1 MSKVRIES
9 IEVENYRSFGE
20 RQRFEF
26 PGEEYKKP
34 IAIIGYNNVGKTNL
48 MNAILY
54 GVGERYV
61 QEKTFELKDIHNL
74 DKDRRLFIRSQMGGS
89 SYGIDYYGKDKTIA
103 GTHTITCKLED
114 GELYSE
120 IAKGESFF
128 GANKHYN
135 IFYINFHNIK
145 DEISTQKTS
154 WGNLTSFLAKHI
166 QKLVDSDG
174 VMATKKTYFKDEND
188 KLKEEILDGSK
199 LNKFIDSI
207 KENYSVNLR
216 DNNCMIDFGL
226 PDYEDIFLKMI
237 FKIGLN
243 GNMDSPIP
251 LEHFGDGYISMFV
264 MAVIQAIAE
273 TEIDDKC
280 LFLFEEPESFLH
292 ANHQEYFYK
301 RVLCNLANRGHQVI
315 YTTHSAKMIDI
326 FDTKSI
332 IKLEFDEDKMQ
343 TEVSYNNI
351 GNFDIEDE
359 VIGVAQYN
367 QYIKTIEP
375 NLNKI
380 LFSKKVIFVEGPNDV
395 MVYNYVIRKKVY
407 EAYLSKRGYEKNG
420 EIPYDVEE
428 ACKSFADTY
437 LNFEN
442 IVIIPHHGKST
453 VFLLVELCKHFNIDY
468 FVITDWDLYEDF
480 IGELSKYKH
489 ESDMKK
495 SHLYK
500 EASSNK
506 GIITTNWKIISS
518 VGLDNIHYN
527 IPRLEEVIGYENNDK
542 DSLNIWKKLNETD
555 EFSTNLFSSNLE
567 KFIGLNNIKP

>member
-1 MSKVRIES
+1 MSKVRIKS
-9 IEVENYRSFGE
+9 IEIENYRSFGK
-20 RQRFEF
+20 RQSIEF
-26 PGEEYKKP
+26 PDDEYKKP

-54 GVGERYV
+54 GIGEKYV
-61 QEKTFELKDIHNL
+61 QEKTFELKDIYNL
-74 DKDRRLFIRSQMGGS
+74 DKDRTMLIKSVMSGS
-89 SYGIDYYGKDKTIA
+89 PYDIYKSISGP
-103 GTHTITCKLED
+103 HTITCKLKE

-120 IAKGESFF
+120 VAKGESFF

-145 DEISTQKTS
+145 DEISTKKTS

-174 VMATKKTYFKDEND
+174 VMAEKKTYFKDEND
-188 KLKEEILDGSK
+188 KLKEKILDGSK
-199 LNKFIDSI
+199 LNNFIDSI
-207 KENYSVNLR
+207 KTNYSVNLR

-243 GNMDSPIP
+243 GNLDNPIP

-292 ANHQEYFYK
+292 TNHQEYFYK

-332 IKLEFDEDKMQ
+332 IKLEFNEDKME
-343 TEVSYNNI
+343 TEVSYNNTN
-351 GNFDIEDE
+351 NFDIEDE
-359 VIGVAQYN
+359 VIGLYQYN

-395 MVYNYVIRKKVY
+395 MVYNYIIRKKVY
-407 EAYLSKRGYEKNG
+407 ETYLRKKGYEKDS
-420 EIPYDVEE
+420 EIPCYVEKE
-428 ACKSFADTY
+428 CESFADTY

-468 FVITDWDLYEDF
+468 FIITDWDLDENF
-480 IGELSKYKH
+480 IEKLSVYQT
-489 ESDMKK
+489 ESDMKN
-495 SHLYK
+495 SDLYK
-500 EASSNK
+500 YATNR
-506 GIITTNWKIISS
+506 GLITTNWKIINST
-518 VGLDNIHYN
+518 GLDYIHYN
-527 IPRLEEVIGYENNDK
+527 IPRLEEVIGYLNNDK
-542 DSLNIWKKLNETD
+542 DSLKIWRKINEME
-555 EFSTNLFSSNLE
+555 EFSIDLLSSNLK
-567 KFIGLNNIKP
+567 KFIELDKIEL